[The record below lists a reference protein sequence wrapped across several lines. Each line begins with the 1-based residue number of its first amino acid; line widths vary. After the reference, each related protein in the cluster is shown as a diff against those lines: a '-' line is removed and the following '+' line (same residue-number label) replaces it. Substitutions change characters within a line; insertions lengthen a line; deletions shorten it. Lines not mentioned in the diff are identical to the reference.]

1 MEDRRHSEKQTK
13 QSVQGSEISLR
24 YENKKQIAK
33 SVTLGAFIGLAVILP
48 GVSGSTA
55 AIILRLYEK
64 LLYAIGN
71 LFTKFRK
78 CVRFLLPIAA
88 GAVFGLIFGFLGVK
102 ALLTWQPFAIVALFA
117 GLMLGAFP
125 SVKDQWNGER
135 LTALHAVFFA
145 AGFAFPIA
153 VSLLSIF
160 ASPGAASLEKLQ
172 AWHAAVFLLLG
183 YAVAV
188 TQLVPGLSAT
198 ALLMTVGYFT
208 PLMDSISFSYWQRNP
223 HIILVYLFL
232 FVGFAAGLLT
242 VSKLLS
248 RLLKRRRGITFYT
261 VAGLSLGSI
270 VTMFLNPEMTAV
282 YQSWGS
288 GAGKRQDLGVGIALF
303 LIGMIAAYL
312 LVRYERKHADIK
324 ND

>member
-1 MEDRRHSEKQTK
+1 
-13 QSVQGSEISLR
+13 
-24 YENKKQIAK
+24 
-33 SVTLGAFIGLAVILP
+33 
-48 GVSGSTA
+48 
-55 AIILRLYEK
+55 
-64 LLYAIGN
+64 
-71 LFTKFRK
+71 
-78 CVRFLLPIAA
+78 
-88 GAVFGLIFGFLGVK
+88 
-102 ALLTWQPFAIVALFA
+102 
-117 GLMLGAFP
+117 
-125 SVKDQWNGER
+125 
-135 LTALHAVFFA
+135 
-145 AGFAFPIA
+145 
-153 VSLLSIF
+153 
-160 ASPGAASLEKLQ
+160 
-172 AWHAAVFLLLG
+172 
-183 YAVAV
+183 
-188 TQLVPGLSAT
+188 
-198 ALLMTVGYFT
+198 MTVGYFT

-288 GAGKRQDLGVGIALF
+288 GAGMRQDLGVGIALF